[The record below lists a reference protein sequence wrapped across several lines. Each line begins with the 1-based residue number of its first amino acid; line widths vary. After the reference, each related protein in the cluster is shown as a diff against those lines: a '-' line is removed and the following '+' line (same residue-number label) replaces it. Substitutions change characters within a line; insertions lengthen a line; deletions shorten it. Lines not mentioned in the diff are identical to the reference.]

1 MEEYISHV
9 DFKKMMENLKN
20 GTPKKMLKENTVGQ
34 HFNLDVTSK
43 RGDGSV
49 QKYQLKNVKLVNA
62 NERVFE
68 KPDGTTVVLSPSDT
82 YSSTKV
88 EEGNAFTA
96 GLAKAKKG
104 QEFKIGDKEV
114 KDTSNY
120 DASMEEASYTDN
132 YEGSWGY
139 REGKVKESH
148 EGNDQ
153 WYDAFSDTLAQ
164 LNISD
169 KARKLVDRALNHA
182 DVTTTYS
189 DMTPQDAAKEFVK
202 DIVATFK
209 NQVKEGESFDFNK
222 SAIES
227 AAGDKISH
235 TETDDYG
242 RPIYFST
249 KDTNVNYYIGDNDQ
263 IIKYD
268 SETGE
273 RFPIGDLKS
282 YDEPAHDYEPD
293 TDADYEEPRDD
304 FDMTGGDFNDGEFW
318 ENEVKKLQEI
328 AGIRSQDD
336 GPEDD
341 DDEARKKRAKKAE
354 MDDEEAENAERD
366 EVDEANRNVP
376 LTINGKV
383 VRTYT
388 QNGDKSYNVKY
399 DDGNMND
406 EEAETET
413 IMVSDDGWDD
423 INTLHKNATGL
434 DEEAH
439 ADGSHM
445 RDPDTAAKTVA
456 EKHGAELKPLYDKYR
471 AAYEPYIKDIN
482 NKELSKEYSVLVK
495 EFQNNAI
502 NWCGHEMLEAGM
514 KRVQVNNLLSGYGYF
529 EDWLSD
535 YITAIGKELKGVS
548 EGVNEIG
555 GHGDAPDNPKL
566 QAAAKYLVQNRDRF
580 LTQDY
585 FFPHAISTLSLKS
598 DKDLYDYVVNNWH
611 SDGVYDTVAHMKS
624 QIEKDMYANTDPNI
638 ADPINEGAGY
648 EDPYT
653 LAKAVAQAH
662 PELQR
667 FALEDR
673 KMFHKA
679 AFKYAN
685 EMMTADGISRVAIGN
700 LISGAADEDW
710 PSDYI
715 SALGKELEG
724 MEEGLNMPPLQ
735 ATGQTI
741 VTNEDQAPYS
751 FEALSPDE
759 RKQLK
764 EYIDSYK
771 TIKREIANLL
781 EKAGKSGKI
790 IEGTREEDEEVPAE
804 RRARYNEPTK
814 TPKHNPSN
822 LGGNRTGLV
831 MTKAEMYEGEENGT
845 IADSLGEKLH
855 STFSKVT
862 DMAIKQLVADGWDED
877 QAISFLQAEI
887 EKKGKEATM
896 SQYDI

>member
-9 DFKKMMENLKN
+9 DYKKMMENFKK
-20 GTPKKMLKENTVGQ
+20 GTPKKMLKEG
-34 HFNLDVTSK
+34 L
-43 RGDGSV
+43 
-49 QKYQLKNVKLVNA
+49 
-62 NERVFE
+62 E
-68 KPDGTTVVLSPSDT
+68 K
-82 YSSTKV
+82 
-88 EEGNAFTA
+88 EGNAFTA

-104 QEFKIGDKEV
+104 EKFKVGDKAV

-153 WYDAFSDTLAQ
+153 WYDTFSDTLAQ

-209 NQVKEGESFDFNK
+209 NQVKEGGTEGESFDFNK

-227 AAGDKISH
+227 ATGDKISH

-242 RPIYFST
+242 QAVYWST
-249 KDTNVNYYIGDNDQ
+249 KNPNVTYQINDNDQ

-282 YDEPAHDYEPD
+282 YDEPTHDYEPD
-293 TDADYEEPRDD
+293 TDADYQEPRDD
-304 FDMTGGDFNDGEFW
+304 FDMAGDFNDGEFW

-328 AGIRSQDD
+328 AGVGPQDD

-341 DDEARKKRAKKAE
+341 NDEERKKRADKE
-354 MDDEEAENAERD
+354 EEEGTEAENAERD
-366 EVDEANRNVP
+366 PV
-376 LTINGKV
+376 
-383 VRTYT
+383 
-388 QNGDKSYNVKY
+388 
-399 DDGNMND
+399 
-406 EEAETET
+406 
-413 IMVSDDGWDD
+413 
-423 INTLHKNATGL
+423 

-445 RDPDTAAKTVA
+445 RDPDIAAKTVA
-456 EKHGAELKPLYDKYR
+456 EKNGAELKPLYDKYQ
-471 AAYEPYIKDIN
+471 AAYEQYIKDIN
-482 NKELSKEYSVLVK
+482 NKELSKAYSALVK

-535 YITAIGKELKGVS
+535 YITAIGKELKGIE
-548 EGVNEIG
+548 EGVNDDWFS
-555 GHGDAPDNPKL
+555 GDEPDDPKL
-566 QAAAKYLVQNRDRF
+566 QAAVKYLVQNRDKF
-580 LTQDY
+580 ITQDY
-585 FFPHAISTLSLKS
+585 FFPHAISILSLKS

-638 ADPINEGAGY
+638 ADPINEGANY

-653 LAKAVAQAH
+653 LAKAVAEAH
-662 PELQR
+662 PELQK
-667 FALEDR
+667 FALNDR
-673 KMFHKA
+673 QMFQRA
-679 AFKYAN
+679 AFKYAS
-685 EMMTADGISRVAIGN
+685 ELMKTGGVSSTAQIN
-700 LISGAADEDW
+700 LINGYADEDW

-724 MEEGLNMPPLQ
+724 MEEGLHMPPLQ

-741 VTNEDQAPYS
+741 VTNEDQATS
-751 FEALSPDE
+751 GFSVLSPED
-759 RKQLK
+759 RKQLG
-764 EYIDSYK
+764 EYINHYK
-771 TIKREIANLL
+771 TIKSEISKLL

-790 IEGTREEDEEVPAE
+790 MEGREEDEAVPA
-804 RRARYNEPTK
+804 ARPAHYNEPTK
-814 TPKHNPSN
+814 TPKHKSSN

-831 MTKAEMYEGEENGT
+831 MTKAEMWEGEENGT

-862 DMAIKQLVADGWDED
+862 DMAIKQLVTDGWDKD

-887 EKKGKEATM
+887 EEKGKEAAM
-896 SQYDI
+896 SQYDM

>member
-153 WYDAFSDTLAQ
+153 WYDTFSDTLAQ

-227 AAGDKISH
+227 ATGDKISH
-235 TETDDYG
+235 VETDDYDMPVYWG
-242 RPIYFST
+242 T
-249 KDTNVNYYIGDNDQ
+249 KNPNVTYQINDNDQ

-282 YDEPAHDYEPD
+282 YDEPTHDYEPD

-304 FDMTGGDFNDGEFW
+304 FDMAGGDFNDGEFW

-328 AGIRSQDD
+328 AGVGPQDD

-341 DDEARKKRAKKAE
+341 NDEERKKRADRE
-354 MDDEEAENAERD
+354 EEEDTEAENAERD
-366 EVDEANRNVP
+366 AVDEEEEGKPNMHDPETVA
-376 LTINGKV
+376 KV
-383 VRTYT
+383 V
-388 QNGDKSYNVKY
+388 VKKY
-399 DDGNMND
+399 
-406 EEAETET
+406 
-413 IMVSDDGWDD
+413 
-423 INTLHKNATGL
+423 
-434 DEEAH
+434 
-439 ADGSHM
+439 
-445 RDPDTAAKTVA
+445 
-456 EKHGAELKPLYDKYR
+456 GAELKPKFDKYQ
-471 AAYEPYIKDIN
+471 ASYEQYIQDIRSGKPN
-482 NKELSKEYSVLVK
+482 QQELSKAHNAIVK
-495 EFQNNAI
+495 DFQNDVI
-502 NWCGHEMLEAGM
+502 SWGGHEMLEAGM
-514 KRVQVNNLLSGYGYF
+514 KRVEVSNLLSGYGYF
-529 EDWLSD
+529 EDWLMD
-535 YITAIGKELKGVS
+535 YVSAINKNLKGVS

-598 DKDLYDYVVNNWH
+598 DKDLYDYIVNNWH
-611 SDGVYDTVAHMKS
+611 SDEVYDVVAHMKS

-638 ADPINEGAGY
+638 ADPI
-648 EDPYT
+648 D
-653 LAKAVAQAH
+653 
-662 PELQR
+662 
-667 FALEDR
+667 D
-673 KMFHKA
+673 
-679 AFKYAN
+679 
-685 EMMTADGISRVAIGN
+685 
-700 LISGAADEDW
+700 
-710 PSDYI
+710 
-715 SALGKELEG
+715 
-724 MEEGLNMPPLQ
+724 MEEGLHMPPLQ

-741 VTNEDQAPYS
+741 VTNEDQAPYGFS
-751 FEALSPDE
+751 VLSPDE

-771 TIKREIANLL
+771 TIKREITNLL

-790 IEGTREEDEEVPAE
+790 MEGREEDEAVPA
-804 RRARYNEPTK
+804 ARPAHYNEPTK

-822 LGGNRTGLV
+822 LGGNRTNLV
-831 MTKAEMYEGEENGT
+831 MTKAEMWEG
-845 IADSLGEKLH
+845 ADKMETSLGEKLH
-855 STFSKVT
+855 SAFNKVT
-862 DMAIKQLVADGWDED
+862 DMAIKQLVADGWDES
-877 QAISFLQAEI
+877 QAASFLKVEI
-887 EKKGKEATM
+887 EERAKEAINA
-896 SQYDI
+896 QYDMH

>member
-20 GTPKKMLKENTVGQ
+20 GTPKKMLKEG
-34 HFNLDVTSK
+34 L
-43 RGDGSV
+43 
-49 QKYQLKNVKLVNA
+49 
-62 NERVFE
+62 E
-68 KPDGTTVVLSPSDT
+68 K
-82 YSSTKV
+82 
-88 EEGNAFTA
+88 EGNAFTA

-153 WYDAFSDTLAQ
+153 WYDTFSDTLAQ

-227 AAGDKISH
+227 ATGDKISH
-235 TETDDYG
+235 VETDDYDMPVYWG
-242 RPIYFST
+242 T
-249 KDTNVNYYIGDNDQ
+249 KNPNVTYQINDNDQ

-282 YDEPAHDYEPD
+282 YDEPTHDYEPD

-328 AGIRSQDD
+328 AGIKSQDD

-341 DDEARKKRAKKAE
+341 DDEARKKRADRE
-354 MDDEEAENAERD
+354 EEEDTEAENAERD

-399 DDGNMND
+399 DDGD
-406 EEAETET
+406 TET

-423 INTLHKNATGL
+423 INTLHNNATGL
-434 DEEAH
+434 DEEESKTNMH
-439 ADGSHM
+439 
-445 RDPDTAAKTVA
+445 DPETVA
-456 EKHGAELKPLYDKYR
+456 KVVVKKYGAELKPKFDKYQ
-471 AAYEPYIKDIN
+471 ASYEQYIQDIRSGKPN
-482 NKELSKEYSVLVK
+482 QQELSKAHNAIVK
-495 EFQNNAI
+495 DFQNDVISWA
-502 NWCGHEMLEAGM
+502 GHEMLEAGM
-514 KRVQVNNLLSGYGYF
+514 KKVEVSNLLSGYGYF

-535 YITAIGKELKGVS
+535 YISAINKDLKGVS
-548 EGVNEIG
+548 G
-555 GHGDAPDNPKL
+555 K
-566 QAAAKYLVQNRDRF
+566 
-580 LTQDY
+580 
-585 FFPHAISTLSLKS
+585 
-598 DKDLYDYVVNNWH
+598 
-611 SDGVYDTVAHMKS
+611 
-624 QIEKDMYANTDPNI
+624 EKDMYANTDPNI
-638 ADPINEGAGY
+638 ADPIG
-648 EDPYT
+648 D
-653 LAKAVAQAH
+653 
-662 PELQR
+662 
-667 FALEDR
+667 
-673 KMFHKA
+673 
-679 AFKYAN
+679 
-685 EMMTADGISRVAIGN
+685 
-700 LISGAADEDW
+700 
-710 PSDYI
+710 
-715 SALGKELEG
+715 

-771 TIKREIANLL
+771 TIKREITNLL

-790 IEGTREEDEEVPAE
+790 MEGREEDEAVPAA
-804 RRARYNEPTK
+804 RPARYNEPTR

-831 MTKAEMYEGEENGT
+831 MTKAEMWEGEENGT

-887 EKKGKEATM
+887 EEKGKEATM
-896 SQYDI
+896 SQYDM